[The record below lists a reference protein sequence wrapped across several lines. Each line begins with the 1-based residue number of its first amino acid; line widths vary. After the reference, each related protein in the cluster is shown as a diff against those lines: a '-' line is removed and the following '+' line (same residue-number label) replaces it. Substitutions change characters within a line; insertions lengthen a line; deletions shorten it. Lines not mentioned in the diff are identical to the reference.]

1 MRHSQILI
9 GILLLVIPLSLC
21 AQNQRI
27 VKGYVYDANGRPLP
41 GATVSPVGSNTLYQL
56 HESDGSFSISVSFAY
71 NQLTASCSGYVP
83 VTKEIDGSYLLFY
96 LQVDVEA
103 ERARIAAE
111 ERARREEE
119 ARIRAEEDA
128 KIRAQKEEEA
138 RIKAEETAKIRAEQE
153 RLAAEA
159 KAKRD
164 AEKSRKKAL
173 RQEKD
178 STYNVKFK
186 NHGLAHSVRASYA
199 YQLAECRT
207 AYFYSGFREYG
218 SLHPLQLDYALSYKI
233 NRIFSVGAGVGIMFN
248 SRSVF
253 IVGDEFVCSGFKEHR
268 IDVPVFAVVSAYFG
282 RWKVR
287 PAVSVFGG
295 YYPLSRVTLVEG
307 LLGAEYRLARKL
319 SLEVGV
325 FVKTTPYPYFDME
338 NETGGYTMAISPG
351 AAVRFNF

>member
-1 MRHSQILI
+1 M
-9 GILLLVIPLSLC
+9 
-21 AQNQRI
+21 
-27 VKGYVYDANGRPLP
+27 
-41 GATVSPVGSNTLYQL
+41 
-56 HESDGSFSISVSFAY
+56 
-71 NQLTASCSGYVP
+71 
-83 VTKEIDGSYLLFY
+83 
-96 LQVDVEA
+96 EA

-128 KIRAQKEEEA
+128 R
-138 RIKAEETAKIRAEQE
+138 IRAEQE
-153 RLAAEA
+153 RLAVEA

-164 AEKSRKKAL
+164 AEKSRAKAL

-186 NHGLAHSVRASYA
+186 NCGLAHSVRVSYA
-199 YQLAECRT
+199 YQLAKCRT
-207 AYFYSGFREYG
+207 AYVYSGFREYG

-233 NRIFSVGAGVGIMFN
+233 NRIFSVGAGVGLMFH
-248 SRSVF
+248 SRSVS
-253 IVGDEFVCSGFKEHR
+253 IVGDEYVCSGFKEHR

-295 YYPLSRVTLVEG
+295 YYPLSRVALVEG

-319 SLEVGV
+319 SLEAGV

-338 NETGGYTMAISPG
+338 NKAGGYTMAISPG
-351 AAVRFNF
+351 AAIRFNF